1 MKMKKIIILC
11 AALLALQA
19 CRPGGISYKGFSF
32 SYPDTYSLETT
43 KADNDARY
51 YFLKDTEDGI
61 NFVYIEQIPDYLKLC
76 GDTTPGNLDICQHM
90 VLLIHDLADSYFFSQ
105 KDDVAIDK
113 DFGFTVK
120 TPESEAEIPTA
131 NAELRGTYD
140 GLPFR
145 AYFAADL
152 WGDNMVT
159 TLMCAFSDDVLKTQI
174 QEIFQTYEWR
184 AE

>member
-1 MKMKKIIILC
+1 MKMKKLIILC

-90 VLLIHDLADSYFFSQ
+90 VLLIHGGPRFHAQ
-105 KDDVAIDK
+105 TPA
-113 DFGFTVK
+113 
-120 TPESEAEIPTA
+120 PESEAEIPTA
-131 NAELRGTYD
+131 NAELRGTYE